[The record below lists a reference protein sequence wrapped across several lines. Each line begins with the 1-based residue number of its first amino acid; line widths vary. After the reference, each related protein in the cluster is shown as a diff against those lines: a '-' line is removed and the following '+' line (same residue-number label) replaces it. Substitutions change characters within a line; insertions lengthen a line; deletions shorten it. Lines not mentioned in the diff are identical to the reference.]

1 MESFSDYLPTLLIF
15 AGLAMLAIEVGVLGF
30 SIMILFFLGLGSL
43 ATGLLM
49 LISVVPQTLG
59 AALLGSGLLS
69 LVAAVGLW
77 KPLKNLQNSTDSKS
91 VTSDLIG
98 YTFELD
104 TDISPSSPGQ
114 VKFSGID
121 WKVITDSDIKA
132 GTEVEVN
139 HTAVGVLTVKAVSS
153 P

>member
-1 MESFSDYLPTLLIF
+1 MESFTDYLPTLLIF

-30 SIMILFFLGLGSL
+30 SIMILFFIGLGCL

-49 LISVVPQTLG
+49 LINVIPQTLS

-69 LVAAVGLW
+69 LAAAVGLW
-77 KPLKNLQNSTDSKS
+77 KPLKNLQNTTESKS

-104 TDISPSSPGQ
+104 TDVSPSSPGQ
-114 VKFSGID
+114 VKFSGII
-121 WKVITDSDIKA
+121 WKVISDSDIKA
-132 GTEVEVN
+132 GTEVEVR
-139 HTAVGVLTVKAVSS
+139 HTAVGVLTVERAG
-153 P
+153 